1 MIIFKRPLGQLVDLT
16 CERFGDEKASVI
28 AGSEDEF
35 VASALASANELRTRK
50 APAKIVTMVSCALSL
65 ADHRLPCRCQLGMD
79 RIHFVT
85 RSPPRFSR
93 DTDVSCRFVWAMEY
107 HKMLVGGGTQE
118 DGGFLC
124 CLLVVAGC
132 VGRTGAFGLV
142 LVAGAAETSAPS
154 APQEYVLG
162 FRRLGAYRA
171 SCR

>member
-1 MIIFKRPLGQLVDLT
+1 MKKLGD
-16 CERFGDEKASVI
+16 CC

-35 VASALASANELRTRK
+35 VAPALASANELRTRK
-50 APAKIVTMVSCALSL
+50 APAKIVTMVSSAPSL
-65 ADHRLPCRCQLGMD
+65 GDHRLPCRCQLGMV

-85 RSPPRFSR
+85 RSSP
-93 DTDVSCRFVWAMEY
+93 TYCVGSCGLWSSTRC
-107 HKMLVGGGTQE
+107 LLGSTQE

-154 APQEYVLG
+154 APQEYVLRGLG
-162 FRRLGAYRA
+162 FRCLGAYRA